1 MQNVY
6 GSQVIKVCGR
16 HSYLEKRNG
25 LVTVTRTKIK
35 VRDDIKKSWNLAE
48 KGVIPVLEVKYQKY
62 LTKTTGGT
70 FVFFAPSFSVKKICV
85 QKNQE
90 ASINSKNAKII
101 VFDLF

>member
-1 MQNVY
+1 MQNAY

-48 KGVIPVLEVKYQKY
+48 KGVRGEISEVLDKDNRGDICLFCSFLLSEKFLCAK
-62 LTKTTGGT
+62 KTQG
-70 FVFFAPSFSVKKICV
+70 
-85 QKNQE
+85 
-90 ASINSKNAKII
+90 ASINSKNTKIL